1 MTDKAACTGSPPRRV
16 AGSRRLALPRPGAG
30 PFSTVPHNAIP
41 ANVLI
46 VDDQPANLLALEAAL
61 ESVHVNLVRATSGP
75 QALEALE
82 KQDFAAVLLD
92 VRMPGMDGFEV
103 ARQIRSRART
113 RFTPILF
120 VTAGDD
126 PDEAML
132 SAYKLGA
139 VDFLAKPLRTEV
151 LKAKVGV
158 FVELHRS
165 KEELRAR
172 DRRDFE
178 QRLEAKEERY
188 RTLFES
194 IDEGF
199 CVVKLL
205 RDSDGQA
212 RDYRFE
218 EANEAFGM
226 HTGLK
231 DAVGKTIQELAPGHE
246 SHWFAIYDRVART
259 GEATRFVEEAK
270 SLNRWFDVYAA
281 RLGGPGSDLVAII
294 FSDITQ
300 RLLAEQDLRRLADEL
315 AQANKRKT
323 EFLATLA
330 HELRNPLAP
339 LSNGLHL
346 MRVAGG
352 KPEVVEKTRQMM
364 ERQVQHMVHLVDDLL
379 DVARIST
386 GKVELRRQAIDLKD
400 VVATAVETSGSLV
413 EAGGHQLTV
422 ELPQDPLPMNADPT
436 RIAQVVSNLLNNA
449 AKYTPPG
456 GRIALKVARDG
467 DEAVLS
473 VRDTGIGIAAEA
485 LGKVFEMFAQVPNT
499 GDKPQ
504 GGLGIGLSLVQS
516 LVTLH
521 GGTVAAASEG
531 VGKGSTF
538 TVRLPL
544 AGAHPA
550 PAVGAPGAAGAGA
563 GDTLRVLVVD
573 DNTDAADS
581 LGVLLEMEGH
591 ATKIAHTGQQALALA
606 ASFQPHVVF
615 LDIGLPDVT
624 GYDVARRL
632 RDMPSLEDTLLVALT
647 GWGTQDDRERTRA
660 AGFDRHL
667 TKPAELRA
675 VEELLRS
682 VAVRKRD
689 VARPLPSA

>member
-1 MTDKAACTGSPPRRV
+1 M
-16 AGSRRLALPRPGAG
+16 
-30 PFSTVPHNAIP
+30 PFHSITTH
-41 ANVLI
+41 VLL

-61 ESVHVNLVRATSGP
+61 DPLGVNMVRAVSGP
-75 QALEALE
+75 EALAALEL
-82 KQDFAAVLLD
+82 QDFAAVLLD

-103 ARQIRSRART
+103 AREIRRRPRS

-132 SAYKLGA
+132 SAYALGA
-139 VDFLAKPLRTEV
+139 VDFLAKPLRAEV
-151 LKAKVGV
+151 LKAKVAV
-158 FVELHRS
+158 FVELYRS

-172 DRRDFE
+172 ERRDFE

-205 RDSDGQA
+205 RSADGVV

-218 EANEAFGM
+218 EANEAFSL
-226 HTGLK
+226 HTGLH
-231 DAVGKTIQELAPGHE
+231 DAVGKTIHELVPEHE
-246 SHWFAIYDRVART
+246 RSWFDLYDRVART
-259 GEATRFVEEAK
+259 GEATRFVEQAK
-270 SLNRWFDVYAA
+270 GMNRWFDVYAN
-281 RLGGPGSDLVAII
+281 RLGGPGSDLVAVL
-294 FSDITQ
+294 FSDITE

-346 MRVAGG
+346 MRLAGG
-352 KPEVVEKTRQMM
+352 KPETLEKTRQMM

-386 GKVELRRQAIDLKD
+386 GKVELRRQAMDLKD
-400 VVATAVETSGSLV
+400 VVATAVETSGSLI
-413 EAGGHQLTV
+413 ESAGHKLTV
-422 ELPQDPLPMNADPT
+422 ELPPEPLTMNADPT
-436 RIAQVVSNLLNNA
+436 RLAQVVSNLLNNA
-449 AKYTPPG
+449 AKYTPAG
-456 GRIALKVARDG
+456 GAIALRVAREDG
-467 DEAVLS
+467 DAVLR
-473 VRDTGIGIAAEA
+473 VTDTGVGIAPEA
-485 LGKVFEMFAQVPNT
+485 LGKVFEMFAQVST
-499 GDKPQ
+499 AEGRPQ

-516 LVTLH
+516 LVALH
-521 GGTVAAASEG
+521 GGSVTVASPGRGE
-531 VGKGSTF
+531 GSTF

-544 AGAHPA
+544 VAAVQSGAASA
-550 PAVGAPGAAGAGA
+550 PAAARHQPGQ
-563 GDTLRVLVVD
+563 LRVLVVD
-573 DNTDAADS
+573 DNTDAAES

-591 ATKIAHTGQQALALA
+591 AAHIAHTGRDALA
-606 ASFQPHVVF
+606 AAPGFAPDVVF
-615 LDIGLPDVT
+615 LDIGLPDLS
-624 GYDVARRL
+624 GYDVARQL
-632 RDMPSLEDTLLVALT
+632 RNMPAGENALLVALT
-647 GWGTQDDRERTRA
+647 GWGTQEDRKRTHD

-667 TKPAELRA
+667 TKPAELTA

-682 VAVRKRD
+682 AAQAKHG
-689 VARPLPSA
+689 

>member
-1 MTDKAACTGSPPRRV
+1 M
-16 AGSRRLALPRPGAG
+16 
-30 PFSTVPHNAIP
+30 PHTAIP
-41 ANVLI
+41 AHVLL

-61 ESVHVNLVRATSGP
+61 DSLRVNMVRAVSGA
-75 QALEALE
+75 QALAALE

-103 ARQIRSRART
+103 ARIIRSRPRS

-132 SAYKLGA
+132 SAYALGA

-158 FVELHRS
+158 FVELYRS
-165 KEELRAR
+165 KEELRLR
-172 DRRDFE
+172 ERRDFE

-188 RTLFES
+188 RALFES

-205 RDSDGQA
+205 RGPDGVV

-218 EANEAFGM
+218 EANEAFTM
-226 HTGLK
+226 HTGIQ
-231 DAVGKTIQELAPGHE
+231 DPVGRNVLELMPHYEG
-246 SHWFAIYDRVART
+246 SRFNIYDRVART
-259 GEATRFVEEAK
+259 GEATRFVQEERSMK
-270 SLNRWFDVYAA
+270 RWFDIYAS
-281 RLGGPGSDLVAII
+281 RLGGAGSDLVAVL

-300 RLLAEQDLRRLADEL
+300 RLLAEQDLRRLNEEL
-315 AQANKRKT
+315 AQANRRKT

-346 MRVAGG
+346 MRMAST
-352 KPEVVEKTRQMM
+352 KPELLDKTRQMM
-364 ERQVQHMVHLVDDLL
+364 ERQIQHMVHLVDDLL

-386 GKVELRRQAIDLKD
+386 GKVELRRQRVDLKD
-400 VVATAVETSGSLV
+400 VVATAVETSASLV
-413 EAGGHQLTV
+413 EAGGHRLTV
-422 ELPQDPLPMNADPT
+422 EVPPQPLPMDADPT

-449 AKYTPPG
+449 AKYTPQG
-456 GRIALKVARDG
+456 GRIALAVRAEG
-467 DEAVLS
+467 GEAVLDVS
-473 VRDTGIGIAAEA
+473 DTGVGIAPEA
-485 LGKVFEMFAQVPNT
+485 LDKVFEMFAQVPSSA
-499 GDKPQ
+499 GKPQ

-516 LVTLH
+516 LVALH
-521 GGTVAAASEG
+521 GGSVSAASAG
-531 VGKGSTF
+531 PGQGSTF

-544 AGAHPA
+544 LATDSQGTHAMDQPSTSIKA
-550 PAVGAPGAAGAGA
+550 
-563 GDTLRVLVVD
+563 DQLQVLVVD
-573 DNTDAADS
+573 DNTDAAES
-581 LGVLLEMEGH
+581 LGVLLDIEGH
-591 ATKIAHTGQQALALA
+591 AAHIAHSGAEALQLA
-606 ASFQPHVVF
+606 KETPLDVVF
-615 LDIGLPDVT
+615 LDIGLPDMT

-632 RDMPSLEDTLLVALT
+632 RLLPGMDKTLLVALT
-647 GWGTQDDRERTRA
+647 GWGTQDDRQRTRE

-667 TKPAELRA
+667 TKPAELPA

-682 VAVRKRD
+682 AAEAKR
-689 VARPLPSA
+689 AAA

>member
-1 MTDKAACTGSPPRRV
+1 
-16 AGSRRLALPRPGAG
+16 
-30 PFSTVPHNAIP
+30 VPLNTITTH
-41 ANVLI
+41 VLL

-61 ESVHVNLVRATSGP
+61 DPLGVNLVRAVSGP
-75 QALEALE
+75 QALTALE

-103 ARQIRSRART
+103 AREIRSRARS

-132 SAYKLGA
+132 SAYALGA

-158 FVELHRS
+158 FVELYRS
-165 KEELRAR
+165 KEELRLR
-172 DRRDFE
+172 ERRDFE

-188 RTLFES
+188 RALFES

-205 RDSDGQA
+205 RDADGQV

-218 EANEAFGM
+218 EANEAFIM

-231 DAVGKTIQELAPGHE
+231 DAVGKSMRELVPEHDA
-246 SHWFAIYDRVART
+246 HWFALYDRVART
-259 GEATRFVEEAK
+259 GEATRFVQEAK
-270 SLNRWFDVYAA
+270 AMKRWFDVYAT
-281 RLGGPGSDLVAII
+281 RLGGPGSDLVAIL

-300 RLLAEQDLRRLADEL
+300 RLVTEQDLRRLNDEL
-315 AQANKRKT
+315 AQANRRKT

-346 MRVAGG
+346 MRMAST
-352 KPEVVEKTRQMM
+352 KPEVLEKTRQMM
-364 ERQVQHMVHLVDDLL
+364 ERQIQHMVHLVDDLL

-386 GKVELRRQAIDLKD
+386 GKVELRRQRMDLKE
-400 VVATAVETSGSLV
+400 VVATAVETSASLIDS
-413 EAGGHQLTV
+413 GGHKLNV
-422 ELPQDPLPMNADPT
+422 EIPSEPLPMDADPT

-456 GRIALKVARDG
+456 GRIALKVRVEGQD
-467 DEAVLS
+467 AVLS
-473 VRDTGIGIAAEA
+473 VTDTGIGIAPDVID
-485 LGKVFEMFAQVPNT
+485 KVFEMFAQVPNA
-499 GDKPQ
+499 GKPQ

-516 LVTLH
+516 LVSLH
-521 GGTVAAASEG
+521 GGSVSASSPG
-531 VGKGSTF
+531 AGKGSTF

-544 AGAHPA
+544 L
-550 PAVGAPGAAGAGA
+550 AGAGESVSA
-563 GDTLRVLVVD
+563 PADSQEASKPGQLQVLVVD
-573 DNTDAADS
+573 DNTDAAES
-581 LGVLLEMEGH
+581 LGVLLDIEGH
-591 ATKIAHTGQQALALA
+591 AAHIAHTGAEALQVAQSQALD
-606 ASFQPHVVF
+606 VVF
-615 LDIGLPDVT
+615 LDIGLPDMT
-624 GYDVARRL
+624 GYDVAKRMRML
-632 RDMPSLEDTLLVALT
+632 PGMQKTLLVALT
-647 GWGTQDDRERTRA
+647 GWGTQDDRQRTRD

-667 TKPAELRA
+667 TKPAELPA
-675 VEELLRS
+675 VEELLR
-682 VAVRKRD
+682 AAEQAKR
-689 VARPLPSA
+689 AAA